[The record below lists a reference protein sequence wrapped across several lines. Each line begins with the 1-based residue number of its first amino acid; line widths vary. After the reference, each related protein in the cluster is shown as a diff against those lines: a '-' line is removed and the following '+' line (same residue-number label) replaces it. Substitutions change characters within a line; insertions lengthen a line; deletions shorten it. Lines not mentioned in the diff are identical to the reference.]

1 MREWIGQLPLF
12 MRQLPVDKRG
22 FPVPYFVAWQHG
34 VPVFPAMDPKKF
46 QIALKQKRCWVCGR
60 KLFANKAFV
69 IGPMCCVNRINSE
82 PPSHV
87 ECAEFSAKNCPFL
100 SRPMAK
106 RTFEGDR
113 SQVAGIMIDRNP
125 GVCAVWITTTF
136 KPFEAGNGTLFDL
149 GPPKRLEFYAQGRIA
164 TDAEIRASVAS
175 GLPLLMKASQ
185 EDGDWAV
192 AEFLQAVERF
202 DHMLQFFGR
211 QPLNITRDELEVA
224 A

>member
-1 MREWIGQLPLF
+1 MIAREWVGGLPAQ
-12 MRQLPVDKRG
+12 MRQLPVDHRG
-22 FPVPYFVAWQHG
+22 FPVPYFVAWEDG
-34 VPVFPAMDPKKF
+34 KPVFPAMDRRKF
-46 QIALKQKRCWVCGR
+46 QLALHQKRCWVCGG

-113 SQVAGIMIDRNP
+113 TQVAGIMIDRNP
-125 GVCAVWITTTF
+125 GVVAVWVTDRF
-136 KPFEAGNGTLFDL
+136 KPFDAGNGTLFDL
-149 GPPKRLEFYAQGRIA
+149 GPPKRLQFYALGRIA
-164 TDAEIRASVAS
+164 TDAEIRQSVET
-175 GLPLLMKASQ
+175 GLPLLMDAARK
-185 EDGDWAV
+185 DGDWALNELAV
-192 AEFLQAVERF
+192 AIANFDRLLQA
-202 DHMLQFFGR
+202 HGR
-211 QPLNITRDELEVA
+211 KSMELA

>member
-1 MREWIGQLPLF
+1 
-12 MRQLPVDKRG
+12 MRQWVGGLPPQMQKLPVDHRG
-22 FPVPYFVAWQHG
+22 FPVPWFVAWDDG
-34 VPVFPAMDPKKF
+34 KPVFPAMDRNKF
-46 QIALKQKRCWVCGR
+46 HLALRQSRCWVCGG
-60 KLFANKAFV
+60 KLHANKAFV
-69 IGPMCCVNRINSE
+69 LGPMCCVNRINSE

-87 ECAEFSAKNCPFL
+87 ECAEFSAQNCPFL

-113 SQVAGIMIDRNP
+113 KSVAGIMIDRNP
-125 GVCAVWITTTF
+125 GCCAVWVTTKF
-136 KPFEAGNGTLFDL
+136 KPFDAGNGTLFEL

-211 QPLNITRDELEVA
+211 GPLNITRDELEVA